1 MERMFCVVMKRTY
14 ETPNVSIINF
24 ENEDIVT
31 TSTNS
36 LVNLTSLGENDI
48 AWDLLGNN
56 Q

>member
-1 MERMFCVVMKRTY
+1 MKRTY